1 MRILILILSAVLS
14 FPVGLSAQPSDVAE
28 KPTVTIGARVDG
40 RPFIWQ
46 DGMTKEYL
54 GFFWDICTEAVTR
67 SGYKFEAHQ
76 IDAAARKEFLESG
89 EGIFDLLC
97 DPTTITLGRMKG
109 FIDLIDR
116 DVGNRLRFSP
126 VVFVANGSYIKTTR
140 HPSLAVGFGN
150 FGEQIG
156 DCAIAITADKKPD
169 QPKIRKEGSF
179 FQKMADRIPIQMLPD
194 KIPETADNKYEI
206 WGYVE
211 GTTSKGIVDRA
222 IKRSGRQ
229 FTICPKPL
237 AAHAQAAKEFCA
249 GRLARYYGDVEIVRA
264 AIEEVSS
271 TSGTKC
277 EADFKPTQSG
287 SYEPYAF
294 VVSAR
299 RFQTLPE
306 QFDHALYGMFSDGTI
321 DRLFVGHF
329 PEKEKTQFLN
339 TLFLINGL
347 PPGGP

>member
-1 MRILILILSAVLS
+1 MRILILILSAIWA
-14 FPVGLSAQPSDVAE
+14 FPVGLSAQTSDTGE
-28 KPTVTIGARVDG
+28 RPTVLIGARVDG

-46 DGMTKEYL
+46 DAMTKEYL

-67 SGYKFEAHQ
+67 SGYKFEAQQ
-76 IDAAARKEFLESG
+76 IDAAARRKFLETG
-89 EGIFDLLC
+89 EGVIDMLC
-97 DPTTITLGRMKG
+97 DPTTITLGRMRV
-109 FIDLIDR
+109 FIDLDA
-116 DVGNRLRFSP
+116 GNRLRYSP
-126 VVFVANGSYIKTTR
+126 IVFVANGSYIKTTQ
-140 HPSLAVGFGN
+140 HPLQAVGFGH
-150 FGEQIG
+150 FSEQIG
-156 DCAIAITADKKPD
+156 NCAGAIMADKKLE
-169 QPKIRKEGSF
+169 QPKPPKQTGF
-179 FQKMADRIPIQMLPD
+179 FQRMADRIPIQMLPD
-194 KIPETADNKYEI
+194 KIPQTAGDQYQI

-222 IKRSGRQ
+222 INRPPGQ

-237 AAHAQAAKEFCA
+237 PTHAEAAEEFCA

-264 AIEEVSS
+264 AIEEVPS

-299 RFQTLPE
+299 RFRTLPE

-329 PEKEKTQFLN
+329 PDNEKSQFLN
-339 TLFLINGL
+339 TLFRINSL
-347 PPGGP
+347 PPGSP